1 VSAPRRNVADAFT
14 VTPFTR
20 LARVH
25 AFSVA
30 TDTLVTVSL
39 AGTLFFSIPSGAAR
53 DKVAL
58 YLVLTMAPF
67 AVVAPLV
74 GPAIDRIKGGRRF
87 MVVLASAVRALVCVF
102 MVSHVNDLFL
112 FPAAFLILVLGKAYG
127 IAKAALVPTVVTDD
141 TELVRA
147 NSRLSLI
154 SGVVGLVVG
163 APAALIVK
171 FIGPEAALVCAAIT
185 SGTASLLATRLS
197 RAAVAPEPPDTA
209 EEVELR
215 GAGIVHAAEAM
226 GLLRG
231 IVGFLTFLLAF
242 DLKGGGNDAPVPVGL
257 SIGRAVRHAAGFVT
271 IGTGHPA
278 TAPTWHFG
286 AVLVASVAGALL
298 GALIA
303 PRLRQ
308 VVSEE
313 RILAVGLLA
322 IGAVA
327 VGCALQG
334 GLLGSVAIA
343 LVVGVGAS
351 AGRLAFDAIV
361 QRDAPDAN
369 YGRSFAG
376 FETRFQLLWVIG
388 GFLPVIVPIPA
399 RVGFIIV
406 AITAGFGAYAYRRAW
421 RGDSTAPAA
430 PAPSATPPASA
441 STPAVGTTSF

>member
-1 VSAPRRNVADAFT
+1 MTASGSWRPLSAPRRAADAFT
-14 VTPFTR
+14 TTPFTR

-87 MVVLASAVRALVCVF
+87 MVVLAGALRSLVCIY
-102 MVSHVNDLFL
+102 MVGHVDDLYL
-112 FPAAFLILVLGKAYG
+112 FPLAFLILVLGKTYG
-127 IAKAALVPTVVTDD
+127 IAKAALVPTVVDD
-141 TELVRA
+141 DSQLVRA

-163 APAALIVK
+163 GPAALIVK
-171 FIGPEAALVCAAIT
+171 FIGPEAALVCGAIT
-185 SGTASLLATRLS
+185 SATAALLATRLS
-197 RAAVAPEPPDTA
+197 AAAVAAEPPDTA

-257 SIGRAVRHAAGFVT
+257 SIGRAVRHAAGFPDV
-271 IGTGHPA
+271 GTGHPA

-286 AVLVASVAGALL
+286 AVLVAQHRGRAARCADRAATPACRVRRAN
-298 GALIA
+298 
-303 PRLRQ
+303 PR
-308 VVSEE
+308 
-313 RILAVGLLA
+313 
-322 IGAVA
+322 
-327 VGCALQG
+327 
-334 GLLGSVAIA
+334 
-343 LVVGVGAS
+343 VGAARDRGGRRGVARCKEACSDPRRWRSWS
-351 AGRLAFDAIV
+351 ASARARGGWRSTPSSNATRPTRTTAVRSLAS
-361 QRDAPDAN
+361 R
-369 YGRSFAG
+369 
-376 FETRFQLLWVIG
+376 
-388 GFLPVIVPIPA
+388 
-399 RVGFIIV
+399 
-406 AITAGFGAYAYRRAW
+406 
-421 RGDSTAPAA
+421 
-430 PAPSATPPASA
+430 PASNCCGSSAA
-441 STPAVGTTSF
+441 SYR

>member
-1 VSAPRRNVADAFT
+1 MRPLGADAFET
-14 VTPFTR
+14 SPYTR

-74 GPAIDRIKGGRRF
+74 GPAIDRIKGGRRLV
-87 MVVLASAVRALVCVF
+87 VVLATGIRAIVCLL
-102 MVSHVNDLFL
+102 MVSHVDDLFL

-127 IAKAALVPTVVTDD
+127 ISKAALVPTVVTDES
-141 TELVRA
+141 ELVRA
-147 NSRLSLI
+147 NSRLSLL
-154 SGVVGLVVG
+154 SGVIGLAVG
-163 APAALIVK
+163 APAAGLVRL
-171 FIGPEAALVCAAIT
+171 FGPESALVLAALTA
-185 SGTASLLATRLS
+185 GTASALATRLAP
-197 RAAVAPEPPDTA
+197 AAVAPEPVDSI
-209 EEVELR
+209 EEIELR

-242 DLKGGGNDAPVPVGL
+242 DLKGGGNDAPVPIGL
-257 SIGRAVRHAAGFVT
+257 AIGRAARHVAGFPSA
-271 IGTGHPA
+271 GTGHPM
-278 TAPTWHFG
+278 TAPEWHFG
-286 AVLVASVAGALL
+286 VVLVTSVAGALL

-303 PRLRQ
+303 PRLRLLF
-308 VVSEE
+308 SEE
-313 RILAVGLLA
+313 RMLVGVLVL
-322 IGAVA
+322 VA
-327 VGCALQG
+327 AGSLGCAVQG
-334 GLLGSVAIA
+334 GLLGSAGCA
-343 LVVGVGAS
+343 LLVGVGAS

-369 YGRSFAG
+369 FGRSFAG

-388 GFLPVIVPIPA
+388 AFLPVIVPIPA
-399 RVGFIIV
+399 RLGFVVV
-406 AITAGFGAYAYRRAW
+406 AGAAGFAAFAYW
-421 RGDSTAPAA
+421 TASKRSAVPAFSKS
-430 PAPSATPPASA
+430 SA
-441 STPAVGTTSF
+441 

>member
-1 VSAPRRNVADAFT
+1 VSSHEGWRKLSSPARPLAAGAFET
-14 VTPFTR
+14 SPFTR

-58 YLVLTMAPF
+58 YLLLTMAPF
-67 AVVAPLV
+67 SVVAPLI
-74 GPAIDRIKGGRRF
+74 GPAIDRIKGGRRL
-87 MVVLASAVRALVCVF
+87 VVVVVTGLRALVCLF
-102 MVSHVNDLFL
+102 MVSHVDDLLL
-112 FPAAFLILVLGKAYG
+112 FPLAFLILVLGKGYG
-127 IAKAALVPTVVTDD
+127 ISKAALVPTVVTDES
-141 TELVRA
+141 ELVRA
-147 NSRLSLI
+147 NSRLSLL
-154 SGVVGLVVG
+154 SGVVGLAVG
-163 APAALIVK
+163 APAAGLVSV
-171 FIGPEAALVCAAIT
+171 FGPESALVLAALTA
-185 SGTASLLATRLS
+185 GTASALATRL
-197 RAAVAPEPPDTA
+197 APAVVAPEPADSV
-209 EEVELR
+209 EEIELR

-257 SIGRAVRHAAGFVT
+257 AVGRAARHVAGFPSV
-271 IGTGHPA
+271 GTGHPT
-278 TAPTWHFG
+278 TAPEWHFG

-298 GALIA
+298 GAVVA

-308 VVSEE
+308 IFSEE
-313 RILAVGLLA
+313 RILVATLVLVAAGGLACAMQGDLLGSA
-322 IGAVA
+322 
-327 VGCALQG
+327 GCALF
-334 GLLGSVAIA
+334 
-343 LVVGVGAS
+343 VGVGAS

-369 YGRSFAG
+369 FGRSFAG

-399 RVGFIIV
+399 RVGFVVV
-406 AITAGFGAYAYRRAW
+406 AGAAGFAALAYWRATK
-421 RGDSTAPAA
+421 S
-430 PAPSATPPASA
+430 PSPVHTFAS
-441 STPAVGTTSF
+441 P

>member
-1 VSAPRRNVADAFT
+1 VTESGSWRPLSGPSRAADAFK
-14 VTPFTR
+14 VSPFTR

-74 GPAIDRIKGGRRF
+74 GPAIDRIRGGRRF
-87 MVVLASAVRALVCVF
+87 MVVLAGGLRCLVCLY
-102 MVSHVNDLFL
+102 MVGHVNDLLL
-112 FPAAFLILVLGKAYG
+112 FPLAFLILVLGKAYG
-127 IAKAALVPTVVTDD
+127 IAKAALVPTVVEDD
-141 TELVRA
+141 SELVRA
-147 NSRLSLI
+147 NARLSLI
-154 SGVVGLVVG
+154 SGIVGLVVG
-163 APAALIVK
+163 APGALIVK
-171 FIGPEAALVCAAIT
+171 FVGPEAALVCAAVT
-185 SGTASLLATRLS
+185 SATAALLATRLS
-197 RAAVAPEPPDTA
+197 AAAVAAEPPDTA
-209 EEVELR
+209 EAVELR

-242 DLKGGGNDAPVPVGL
+242 ALKGGGNDAPVPVGL
-257 SIGRAVRHAAGFVT
+257 SIGRAVRHAAGFPDV
-271 IGTGHPA
+271 GTGHPA

-286 AVLVASVAGALL
+286 AVLVASIAGALI

-303 PRLRQ
+303 PRLRR

-313 RILAVGLLA
+313 RILVAALVA
-322 IGAVA
+322 TAAVA
-327 VGCALQG
+327 AGCVFEG
-334 GLLGSVAIA
+334 GLLGSVALA
-343 LVVGVGAS
+343 LMVGVGAS

-399 RVGFIIV
+399 QLGFV
-406 AITAGFGAYAYRRAW
+406 VVSITAGFGAYAYRRAW
-421 RGDSTAPAA
+421 RTD
-430 PAPSATPPASA
+430 
-441 STPAVGTTSF
+441 TTSPPVPITSAPTTTPF

>member
-1 VSAPRRNVADAFT
+1 MSSHEGWRKLAAPSRALGGDAF
-14 VTPFTR
+14 VTSPFTR

-58 YLVLTMAPF
+58 YLLLTMAPF

-74 GPAIDRIKGGRRF
+74 GPAIDRISGGRRF
-87 MVVLASAVRALVCVF
+87 MVVLATGLRALVCLF
-102 MVSHVNDLFL
+102 MVSHVDDLFL
-112 FPAAFLILVLGKAYG
+112 FPAAFLVLVLGKAYG
-127 IAKAALVPTVVTDD
+127 IGKAALVPTVVTDE

-147 NSRLSLI
+147 NSRLSLL
-154 SGVVGLVVG
+154 SGVIGLVVG
-163 APAALIVK
+163 GPAAGMVK
-171 FIGPEAALVCAAIT
+171 LIGPESALVLAAIA
-185 SGTASLLATRLS
+185 SGTASALATRMAPS
-197 RAAVAPEPPDTA
+197 VVAPEPADSTEA
-209 EEVELR
+209 DELR

-231 IVGFLTFLLAF
+231 VVGFLTFLLAF

-257 SIGRAVRHAAGFVT
+257 AIGRAARHAAGFPNV
-271 IGTGHPA
+271 GTGHPT
-278 TAPTWHFG
+278 TAPAWHFG

-298 GALIA
+298 GALVA

-308 VVSEE
+308 LISEE
-313 RILAVGLLA
+313 RILVGTLGMVAAGGLA
-322 IGAVA
+322 
-327 VGCALQG
+327 CAAQG
-334 GLLGSVAIA
+334 DLLGSAGCA
-343 LVVGVGAS
+343 LVVGLGAS

-369 YGRSFAG
+369 FGRSFAR

-388 GFLPVIVPIPA
+388 AFLPVIVPIPA
-399 RVGFIIV
+399 RLGFVVV
-406 AITAGFGAYAYRRAW
+406 AGAAGFGAFAYW
-421 RGDSTAPAA
+421 TAAHRHP
-430 PAPSATPPASA
+430 
-441 STPAVGTTSF
+441 STPAPISVPA

>member
-1 VSAPRRNVADAFT
+1 MTSAGSWRPLPATPRRTADAFT

-58 YLVLTMAPF
+58 YLLLTMAPF

-74 GPAIDRIKGGRRF
+74 GPAIDRIRGGRRF
-87 MVVLASAVRALVCVF
+87 MVVLATALRALVCVY
-102 MVSHVNDLFL
+102 MVRHVDDLYL

-127 IAKAALVPTVVTDD
+127 IAKAALVPTVVDD
-141 TELVRA
+141 NSELVRA
-147 NSRLSLI
+147 NARLSLI
-154 SGVVGLVVG
+154 SGVVGLLVG
-163 APAALIVK
+163 GPAALIVK
-171 FIGPEAALVCAAIT
+171 FIGPEAALACAAIT
-185 SGTASLLATRLS
+185 SATASILATRLS
-197 RAAVAPEPPDTA
+197 AAAVATEPPDTA

-242 DLKGGGNDAPVPVGL
+242 DLKGGGNDAPVPIGL
-257 SIGRAVRHAAGFVT
+257 SIGRAVRHAAGFEDV
-271 IGTGHPA
+271 GTGHPA

-308 VVSEE
+308 IVSEE
-313 RILAVGLLA
+313 RILVSALLA
-322 IGAVA
+322 TAAVA

-334 GLLGSVAIA
+334 GLLGSAA
-343 LVVGVGAS
+343 LALMVGVGAS
-351 AGRLAFDAIV
+351 AGRLSFDSIV
-361 QRDAPDAN
+361 QRDAPMRTTA
-369 YGRSFAG
+369 
-376 FETRFQLLWVIG
+376 
-388 GFLPVIVPIPA
+388 VPS
-399 RVGFIIV
+399 
-406 AITAGFGAYAYRRAW
+406 RAS
-421 RGDSTAPAA
+421 RPDSSSCGSSAA
-430 PAPSATPPASA
+430 SCR
-441 STPAVGTTSF
+441 

>member
-1 VSAPRRNVADAFT
+1 MSSHEGWRKLSSPARTLADDPFAVS
-14 VTPFTR
+14 PFTR

-74 GPAIDRIKGGRRF
+74 GPAIDRIKGGRRL
-87 MVVLASAVRALVCVF
+87 MVVTATGLRALVCLF
-102 MVSHVNDLFL
+102 MVSHVDDLFL
-112 FPAAFLILVLGKAYG
+112 FPAAFMILVLGKGYG
-127 IAKAALVPTVVTDD
+127 IGKAALVPTVVTDES
-141 TELVRA
+141 ELVRA
-147 NSRLSLI
+147 NSRLSLL
-154 SGVVGLVVG
+154 SGIIGLAVG
-163 APAALIVK
+163 APAAGLVK
-171 FIGPEAALVCAAIT
+171 LFGPESALVLAAIA
-185 SGTASLLATRLS
+185 SGTASALATRLAP
-197 RAAVAPEPPDTA
+197 AAVAPEPAGTA
-209 EEVELR
+209 EETELR

-257 SIGRAVRHAAGFVT
+257 AVGRAVRHVAGFPSA
-271 IGTGHPA
+271 GTGHPT
-278 TAPTWHFG
+278 TAPAWHFG

-298 GALIA
+298 GAVVA

-308 VVSEE
+308 IFSEE
-313 RILAVGLLA
+313 RMLVGVLVLVAGGGLA
-322 IGAVA
+322 
-327 VGCALQG
+327 CALQG
-334 GLLGSVAIA
+334 GLLGSAGCA
-343 LVVGVGAS
+343 LLVGLGAS

-369 YGRSFAG
+369 FGRSFAG

-388 GFLPVIVPIPA
+388 AFLPVIVPIPA
-399 RVGFIIV
+399 RVGFVVV
-406 AITAGFGAYAYRRAW
+406 AGAAGFAAFAYWTASKRSAIPEFAKSRA
-421 RGDSTAPAA
+421 
-430 PAPSATPPASA
+430 
-441 STPAVGTTSF
+441 

>member
-1 VSAPRRNVADAFT
+1 VSSHEGWRKLSAPTRSLAADAFAT
-14 VTPFTR
+14 SPFTR

-58 YLVLTMAPF
+58 YLLLTMAPF

-74 GPAIDRIKGGRRF
+74 GPAIDRLEGGRRL
-87 MVVLASAVRALVCVF
+87 MLVLATGARALVCLF
-102 MVSHVNDLFL
+102 MVSHVDDLFL

-127 IAKAALVPTVVTDD
+127 IAKAALVPTVVTDE

-147 NSRLSLI
+147 NSRLSLL
-154 SGVVGLVVG
+154 SGVIGLAVG
-163 APAALIVK
+163 APAAG
-171 FIGPEAALVCAAIT
+171 IGALFGPGAALVLAALT
-185 SGTASLLATRLS
+185 SGTASALATRL
-197 RAAVAPEPPDTA
+197 APAVVAPEPPDTA

-215 GAGIVHAAEAM
+215 GAGIVHASEAM

-231 IVGFLTFLLAF
+231 IVGFLTFVLAF

-257 SIGRAVRHAAGFVT
+257 AIGRVTRHIAGFPTV
-271 IGTGHPA
+271 GTGHA
-278 TAPTWHFG
+278 TTAPAWHFG

-298 GALIA
+298 GAVAA

-308 VVSEE
+308 MFNEE
-313 RILAVGLLA
+313 RILVGTLIL
-322 IGAVA
+322 VA
-327 VGCALQG
+327 GGGFACALQG
-334 GLLGSVAIA
+334 GLLASAGCA
-343 LVVGVGAS
+343 LFVGVGAS

-369 YGRSFAG
+369 FGRSFAG

-388 GFLPVIVPIPA
+388 AFLPVIVPIPA
-399 RVGFIIV
+399 RLGFVVV
-406 AITAGFGAYAYRRAW
+406 AGAAGFGAFAYW
-421 RGDSTAPAA
+421 TASKR
-430 PAPSATPPASA
+430 SA
-441 STPAVGTTSF
+441 VLV

>member
-1 VSAPRRNVADAFT
+1 M
-14 VTPFTR
+14 
-20 LARVH
+20 
-25 AFSVA
+25 
-30 TDTLVTVSL
+30 
-39 AGTLFFSIPSGAAR
+39 
-53 DKVAL
+53 AL

-87 MVVLASAVRALVCVF
+87 MVMLASGVRALVCVF

-127 IAKAALVPTVVTDD
+127 IAKAALVPTVVSDD

-147 NSRLSLI
+147 NARLSLV
-154 SGVVGLVVG
+154 SGIVGLVVG
-163 APAALIVK
+163 APAALIVR
-171 FIGPEAALVCAAIT
+171 FVGPETALVCAAIT
-185 SGTASLLATRLS
+185 SGTAAILATRLS

-242 DLKGGGNDAPVPVGL
+242 ALKGGGNDAPVPVGL
-257 SIGRAVRHAAGFVT
+257 SIGRAVRHAAGFPNV
-271 IGTGHPA
+271 GTGHPA

-286 AVLVASVAGALL
+286 AVLVASIAGALA
-298 GALIA
+298 GALVA
-303 PRLRQ
+303 PRLRR

-313 RILAVGLLA
+313 RILAACLLA
-322 IGAVA
+322 VGAIA
-327 VGCALQG
+327 VGCSLEG
-334 GLLGSVAIA
+334 GLLGSVVIA
-343 LVVGVGAS
+343 LVVGLGAS

-399 RVGFIIV
+399 RVGFVIV

-421 RGDSTAPAA
+421 RVDSAA
-430 PAPSATPPASA
+430 PPAPPPTSPSASTSTPSSASTSPSTPP
-441 STPAVGTTSF
+441 STPAVGTTTF

>member
-1 VSAPRRNVADAFT
+1 LSGAPPRAADAFT

-74 GPAIDRIKGGRRF
+74 GPAIDRIRGGRRF
-87 MVVLASAVRALVCVF
+87 MVVLASGLRALVCVF

-112 FPAAFLILVLGKAYG
+112 FPLAFLILVLGKAYG
-127 IAKAALVPTVVTDD
+127 IAKAALVPTVVDD
-141 TELVRA
+141 DSELVRA
-147 NSRLSLI
+147 NSRLSLV
-154 SGVVGLVVG
+154 SGIVGLVVG
-163 APAALIVK
+163 APAALMVK
-171 FIGPEAALVCAAIT
+171 FLGPEAALVCGAIT
-185 SGTASLLATRLS
+185 SATACVLATRLS
-197 RAAVAPEPPDTA
+197 AAAVATEPPDTA
-209 EEVELR
+209 EEAELR
-215 GAGIVHAAEAM
+215 GAGIVHAAESM

-257 SIGRAVRHAAGFVT
+257 SIGRAVRHAAGFPDL
-271 IGTGHPA
+271 GTGHPA

-286 AVLVASVAGALL
+286 AVLVASVAGALI

-303 PRLRQ
+303 PRLRR

-313 RILAVGLLA
+313 RILVSALLA
-322 IGAVA
+322 IAVVA
-327 VGCALQG
+327 AGCALQG
-334 GLLGSVAIA
+334 GLLGSVALA
-343 LVVGVGAS
+343 LMVGVGAS

-399 RVGFIIV
+399 QLGFVVV

-421 RGDSTAPAA
+421 RTDTT
-430 PAPSATPPASA
+430 TPT
-441 STPAVGTTSF
+441 TPVAVTPTTTPF

>member
-1 VSAPRRNVADAFT
+1 MSEGWRPLASPSRPLAADAFAT
-14 VTPFTR
+14 SPFTR

-58 YLVLTMAPF
+58 YLLLTMAPF

-74 GPAIDRIKGGRRF
+74 GPAIDRLPGGRRL
-87 MVVLASAVRALVCVF
+87 MVVLATAIRALVCVF
-102 MVSHVNDLFL
+102 MVGHVDDLFL

-127 IAKAALVPTVVTDD
+127 IGKAALVPTVVTDER
-141 TELVRA
+141 ELVSA
-147 NSRLSLI
+147 NSRLSLL
-154 SGVVGLVVG
+154 SGVVGLIVG
-163 APAALIVK
+163 APAAGLVK
-171 FIGPEAALVCAAIT
+171 LFGPETALVLGAIT
-185 SGTASLLATRLS
+185 SGTAAVLAMRLAP
-197 RAAVAPEPPDTA
+197 AAVAPEPVDTV

-242 DLKGGGNDAPVPVGL
+242 DLKGGGNDTPVPIGL
-257 SIGRAVRHAAGFVT
+257 AMGRAARAAAGFPRV
-271 IGTGHPA
+271 GTGHGS
-278 TAPTWHFG
+278 TAPAWHFG

-298 GALIA
+298 GAVVA

-308 VVSEE
+308 LFSEE
-313 RILAVGLLA
+313 RILVGTLVVVAGGGLA
-322 IGAVA
+322 
-327 VGCALQG
+327 CSLQG
-334 GLLGSVAIA
+334 GLLGAAGCA

-351 AGRLAFDAIV
+351 AGRLVFDAIV

-369 YGRSFAG
+369 FGRSFAR

-399 RVGFIIV
+399 RLGFLVV
-406 AITAGFGAYAYRRAW
+406 AAAAGFAAFAYWRAS
-421 RGDSTAPAA
+421 RSHSERYGSV
-430 PAPSATPPASA
+430 S
-441 STPAVGTTSF
+441 V

>member
-1 VSAPRRNVADAFT
+1 MTSAGSWRPLPATPRRTADAFT

-58 YLVLTMAPF
+58 YLLLTMAPF

-74 GPAIDRIKGGRRF
+74 GPAIDRIRGGRRF
-87 MVVLASAVRALVCVF
+87 MVVLATALRALVCVY
-102 MVSHVNDLFL
+102 MVRHVDDLYL

-127 IAKAALVPTVVTDD
+127 IAKAALVPTVVDD
-141 TELVRA
+141 NSELVRA
-147 NSRLSLI
+147 NARLSLI
-154 SGVVGLVVG
+154 SGVVGLLVG
-163 APAALIVK
+163 GPAALIVK
-171 FIGPEAALVCAAIT
+171 FIGPEAALACAAIT
-185 SGTASLLATRLS
+185 SATASILATRLS
-197 RAAVAPEPPDTA
+197 AAAVATEPPDTA

-242 DLKGGGNDAPVPVGL
+242 DLKGGGNDAPVPIGL
-257 SIGRAVRHAAGFVT
+257 SIGRAVRHAAGFEDV
-271 IGTGHPA
+271 GTGHPA

-308 VVSEE
+308 IVSEE
-313 RILAVGLLA
+313 RILVSALLA
-322 IGAVA
+322 TAAVA

-334 GLLGSVAIA
+334 GLLGSAA
-343 LVVGVGAS
+343 LALMVGVGAS
-351 AGRLAFDAIV
+351 AGRLSFDSIV

-399 RVGFIIV
+399 QLGFVVV

-421 RGDSTAPAA
+421 RTTVTNPEVPITAP
-430 PAPSATPPASA
+430 
-441 STPAVGTTSF
+441 TTF

>member
-1 VSAPRRNVADAFT
+1 MSAPRRSAADAFT

-30 TDTLVTVSL
+30 TDTFVTVSL

-58 YLVLTMAPF
+58 YLLLTMAPF
-67 AVVAPLV
+67 AVIAPLV
-74 GPAIDRIKGGRRF
+74 GPAIDRIRGGRRF
-87 MVVLASAVRALVCVF
+87 MVILATGLRSLVCVF
-102 MVSHVNDLFL
+102 MVQHVDDLLL

-141 TELVRA
+141 AELVRA
-147 NSRLSLI
+147 NSRLSLV
-154 SGVVGLVVG
+154 SGIVGLVAG
-163 APAALIVK
+163 APGALIVK
-171 FIGPEAALVCAAIT
+171 FVGPEAALVCGAIT
-185 SGTASLLATRLS
+185 SATAAILATRLS
-197 RAAVAPEPPDTA
+197 KAVVAEAPPDTA
-209 EEVELR
+209 EAIELR

-242 DLKGGGNDAPVPVGL
+242 DLKGGGNDAPVPIGL
-257 SIGRAVRHAAGFVT
+257 SIGRAVRHAAGFADV
-271 IGTGHPA
+271 GTGHPA

-313 RILAVGLLA
+313 RILFVALLAVGVIA
-322 IGAVA
+322 A
-327 VGCALQG
+327 GCALQG
-334 GLLGSVAIA
+334 GLLGSASLA
-343 LVVGVGAS
+343 LMVGVGAS

-399 RVGFIIV
+399 RLGFVVV
-406 AITAGFGAYAYRRAW
+406 AVAAGFGAYAFRHAW
-421 RGDSTAPAA
+421 RVSSTQSPTAPPAPAA
-430 PAPSATPPASA
+430 SSV
-441 STPAVGTTSF
+441 SSF

>member
-1 VSAPRRNVADAFT
+1 LSGPSRAADAFT

-58 YLVLTMAPF
+58 YLLLTMAPF

-74 GPAIDRIKGGRRF
+74 GPAIDRIRGGRRF
-87 MVVLASAVRALVCVF
+87 MVVLAGALRAIVCIF
-102 MVSHVNDLFL
+102 MVGHVNDLLL
-112 FPAAFLILVLGKAYG
+112 FPLAFLILVLGKAYG
-127 IAKAALVPTVVTDD
+127 IAKAALVPTVVDD
-141 TELVRA
+141 DSELVRA

-154 SGVVGLVVG
+154 SGIVGLVVG

-171 FIGPEAALVCAAIT
+171 FIGPEAALVCGAAT
-185 SGTASLLATRLS
+185 SATAALLATRLS
-197 RAAVAPEPPDTA
+197 AAVVAEDPPDTA
-209 EEVELR
+209 EAVELR

-242 DLKGGGNDAPVPVGL
+242 ALKGGGNDAPVPVGL
-257 SIGRAVRHAAGFVT
+257 SIGRAVRHVAGFPDV
-271 IGTGHPA
+271 GTGHPP

-303 PRLRQ
+303 PRLRR

-313 RILAVGLLA
+313 RILVAALVATAV
-322 IGAVA
+322 VA
-327 VGCALQG
+327 AGCALQG
-334 GLLGSVAIA
+334 GLLGSVALA
-343 LVVGVGAS
+343 LMVGVGAS

-399 RVGFIIV
+399 QLGFVVV

-421 RGDSTAPAA
+421 RTDTTSPAVPIT
-430 PAPSATPPASA
+430 PAPTTTP
-441 STPAVGTTSF
+441 F

>member
-1 VSAPRRNVADAFT
+1 VTAPGSWRPLTASRATDAFT

-58 YLVLTMAPF
+58 YLLLTMAPF
-67 AVVAPLV
+67 AIVAPLV
-74 GPAIDRIKGGRRF
+74 GPAIDRIRGGRRF
-87 MVVLASAVRALVCVF
+87 MVVLATGLRALVCLF
-102 MVSHVNDLFL
+102 MVQHVNDLFL

-127 IAKAALVPTVVTDD
+127 IAKAALVPTVVNDD

-147 NSRLSLI
+147 NSRLSLV
-154 SGVVGLVVG
+154 SGIVGLVAG
-163 APAALIVK
+163 APGALIVK
-171 FIGPEAALVCAAIT
+171 FIGPEAAIVCAAAT
-185 SGTASLLATRLS
+185 SATASILATRLS
-197 RAAVAPEPPDTA
+197 AAIVADQPPEPA

-242 DLKGGGNDAPVPVGL
+242 DLKGGGSDAPVPVGL
-257 SIGRAVRHAAGFVT
+257 SIGRAVRHLAQFPEV
-271 IGTGHPA
+271 GTGHPA

-286 AVLVASVAGALL
+286 AVLVASIAGALV

-308 VVSEE
+308 AVSEE
-313 RILAVGLLA
+313 RILIASLGAVA
-322 IGAVA
+322 IVA

-334 GLLGSVAIA
+334 GLLGSAGLA
-343 LVVGVGAS
+343 LMVGVGAS

-399 RVGFIIV
+399 RVGFIVV
-406 AITAGFGAYAYRRAW
+406 AGAAGFGAYAYRRAW
-421 RGDSTAPAA
+421 RVGVHGPVASPTAV
-430 PAPSATPPASA
+430 SAGVSPL
-441 STPAVGTTSF
+441 